1 MQIKYFRMPTV
12 SPKEALRAITV
23 FFYAMIGGL
32 LMFAVIVT
40 ALTYLELPALTDK
53 STEQVFLIAVLI
65 ISIISISAAIR
76 VYNKRIA
83 EIHSIQRTLIEKFTM
98 YRTALIFYLAL
109 CEGAGLFA
117 IIVYFLT
124 GNKLLL
130 IAIAIVLLAMLVKRP
145 EKFKIF
151 NELQLSSEEQSEL
164 N

>member
-1 MQIKYFRMPTV
+1 MPTV

-98 YRTALIFYLAL
+98 YRTALILYLAL

>member
-1 MQIKYFRMPTV
+1 
-12 SPKEALRAITV
+12 
-23 FFYAMIGGL
+23 
-32 LMFAVIVT
+32 
-40 ALTYLELPALTDK
+40 
-53 STEQVFLIAVLI
+53 
-65 ISIISISAAIR
+65 
-76 VYNKRIA
+76 
-83 EIHSIQRTLIEKFTM
+83 
-98 YRTALIFYLAL
+98 LIFYLAL